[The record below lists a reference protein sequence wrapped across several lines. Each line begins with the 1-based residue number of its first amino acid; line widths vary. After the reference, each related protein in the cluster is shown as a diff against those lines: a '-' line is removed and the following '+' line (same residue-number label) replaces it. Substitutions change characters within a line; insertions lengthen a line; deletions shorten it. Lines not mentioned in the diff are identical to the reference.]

1 MATGAY
7 TLGNGCHILWN
18 FFFFLCQP
26 YVNTFPA
33 KPEISKVKGRDTIT
47 YSQPISV
54 AMATLHL
61 SQDYKINLEI
71 CLNYWYEF
79 CLLV

>member
-1 MATGAY
+1 M
-7 TLGNGCHILWN
+7 
-18 FFFFLCQP
+18 
-26 YVNTFPA
+26 NTFPA
-33 KPEISKVKGRDTIT
+33 QPKISQVKRRDTIA